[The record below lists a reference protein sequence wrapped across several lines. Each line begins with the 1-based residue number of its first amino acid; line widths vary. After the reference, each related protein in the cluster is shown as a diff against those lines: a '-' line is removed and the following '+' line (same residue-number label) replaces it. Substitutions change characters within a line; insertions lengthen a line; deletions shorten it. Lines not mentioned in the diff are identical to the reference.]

1 MSKRRRAIAMAPA
14 DPPNDEPPQYFAPGH
29 FYSPIPSVEDID
41 RAVAPRQSADPLLGI
56 DLREEE
62 QLRLLQRLAKFYP
75 EIPFPN
81 DRSKRF
87 RFAFDN
93 PSFSWC
99 DAIILFCMIRELR
112 PRRIIEV
119 GSGHTSCLILD
130 TNELFFG
137 GGIDCTFVEPY
148 PELLLQLLRPGEV
161 GQTNIIAQKLQ
172 DTDPAIFASLG
183 QNDILFIDSS
193 HVAKAGSDVHALFFN
208 ILPAL
213 SPGVVVHL
221 HDIFA
226 RFEYPADWLREG
238 RGWNEQYLLRAFLQF
253 NTHFRIKLFT
263 GHMLLRHPDFFH
275 QHMPN
280 CFRNA
285 GGNFWMERV
294 MSASTSLD
302 NTTNP
307 ER

>member
-1 MSKRRRAIAMAPA
+1 MPTSNTPG
-14 DPPNDEPPQYFAPGH
+14 DGPPQYVAPGH
-29 FYSPIPSVEDID
+29 FYSPVPSVEDID
-41 RAVAPRQSADPLLGI
+41 RAIAAGPSAGSLLGI

-62 QLRLLQRLAKFYP
+62 QMRLLRELAKFYP
-75 EIPFPN
+75 EIPFAS
-81 DRSKRF
+81 DRSNGL

-93 PSFSWC
+93 PSYSWC
-99 DAIILFCMIRELR
+99 DGIILFCMIRELR

-137 GGIDCTFVEPY
+137 GNIDCTFVEPY
-148 PELLLQLLRPGEV
+148 PELLLQLLRPEEIE
-161 GQTNIIAQKLQ
+161 QTNIITRKLQ
-172 DTDPAIFASLG
+172 DTDPAIFSSLRP
-183 QNDILFIDSS
+183 NDILFIDSS
-193 HVAKAGSDVHALFFN
+193 HVAKAGSDVQALFSS

-226 RFEYPADWLREG
+226 GFEYPAEWLREG
-238 RGWNEQYLLRAFLQF
+238 RGWNEQYMLRAFLQF
-253 NTHFRIKLFT
+253 NTQFRIKLFT
-263 GHMLLRHPDFFH
+263 GHMLPTHPDFFH

-280 CFRNA
+280 CFRNG

-294 MSASTSLD
+294 
-302 NTTNP
+302 P
-307 ER
+307 G